1 MAERRSAVR
10 GRSGQEGAAR
20 GSAVPDGGGSGSAGS
35 DGGGSGSAG
44 AESAGSEDAVLDS
57 GGAGNAGS
65 DGSGAESA
73 VPDSGGTGSSGSGS
87 AGAGSAGSENAVLE
101 SAGAESGGA
110 ESAVRGGASR
120 CRPARE
126 PAARTYARALP
137 VVPVRARG
145 LTIEGADGRRYL
157 DCVSGAGT
165 LALGHNHPV
174 VLEAIRRVLDSGAPL
189 HVMDHTTP
197 VEDAFVTELLRTLP
211 PVLADRAHV
220 RFCDPTGADPVATA
234 VALVR
239 AATGRTRVVT
249 LADACEPLPDD
260 GAPGQEPP
268 AGLLLDP
275 ARSEAA
281 APHGPGAEAGG
292 VRRPLARADQGAA
305 PLIVDET
312 ETGVGR
318 TGAYWAFEHS
328 GVTPDVLVLAKAIGG
343 SLPLAAVVHRDEL
356 GDPSGHGG
364 PVAGSFRGNQLAL
377 AAGAATLAH
386 VREHRLAE
394 HAAALGG
401 RMLARLRALAAES
414 GCVGH
419 VRGRGLMA
427 GVELVAPEDP
437 PDGAARPGAS
447 AHLAAAVRG
456 ECLRRGL
463 IVDVTGPRANVVR
476 LLPPLIV
483 TEEQMSAVLDRL
495 ADAVGAVDRHRPD
508 GSVPLRG
515 ERTPR

>member
-1 MAERRSAVR
+1 MTREPADGTSA
-10 GRSGQEGAAR
+10 QAHAAQAHAAQAHAAR
-20 GSAVPDGGGSGSAGS
+20 ERAA
-35 DGGGSGSAG
+35 
-44 AESAGSEDAVLDS
+44 
-57 GGAGNAGS
+57 
-65 DGSGAESA
+65 
-73 VPDSGGTGSSGSGS
+73 
-87 AGAGSAGSENAVLE
+87 
-101 SAGAESGGA
+101 
-110 ESAVRGGASR
+110 RGGASR
-120 CRPARE
+120 RQSARGPARE

-145 LTIEGADGRRYL
+145 LTIEAADGRRYL

-174 VLEAIRRVLDSGAPL
+174 VLEAIRAVLDSGAPL
-189 HVMDHTTP
+189 HVMDLTTP
-197 VEDAFVTELLRTLP
+197 VEDAFVAELLRTLP
-211 PVLADRAHV
+211 PELADRARV
-220 RFCDPTGADPVATA
+220 RFCGPTGADPVATA

-249 LADACEPLPDD
+249 LADAHEPVLDD
-260 GAPGQEPP
+260 EPAPEPP
-268 AGLLLDP
+268 AGFLLEP
-275 ARSEAA
+275 VRSEAGVLPP
-281 APHGPGAEAGG
+281 APDAL
-292 VRRPLARADQGAA
+292 VRCVRARADGRAV

-343 SLPLAAVVHRDEL
+343 SLPLAVVVHRDDL
-356 GDPSGHGG
+356 GDPDRHKG
-364 PVAGSFRGNQLAL
+364 PAVGAFRGNQLAL

-401 RMLARLRALAAES
+401 RMLARLRDLAAEFA
-414 GCVGH
+414 CVGE

-427 GVELVAPEDP
+427 GLELVAPDGA
-437 PDGAARPGAS
+437 PDGPAPDARRGFAHGVRPGSTRSGPA
-447 AHLAAAVRG
+447 AELAAAVRR

-483 TEEQMSAVLDRL
+483 TKEQMSAVLDRL
-495 ADAVGAVDRHRPD
+495 ADAVRAVDRHRRD
-508 GSVPLRG
+508 GSAPIPG
-515 ERTPR
+515 

>member
-1 MAERRSAVR
+1 MTREP
-10 GRSGQEGAAR
+10 AR
-20 GSAVPDGGGSGSAGS
+20 GTPARAHAGH
-35 DGGGSGSAG
+35 
-44 AESAGSEDAVLDS
+44 E
-57 GGAGNAGS
+57 
-65 DGSGAESA
+65 
-73 VPDSGGTGSSGSGS
+73 GT
-87 AGAGSAGSENAVLE
+87 AREPAAP
-101 SAGAESGGA
+101 
-110 ESAVRGGASR
+110 GGASR
-120 CRPARE
+120 RQPARGTARE

-145 LTIEGADGRRYL
+145 LTIEAADGRRYL

-174 VLEAIRRVLDSGAPL
+174 VLEAIRAVLDSGAPL
-189 HVMDHTTP
+189 HVMDLTTP
-197 VEDAFVTELLRTLP
+197 VEDAFVAELLRTLP
-211 PVLADRAHV
+211 PGLADRARV
-220 RFCDPTGADPVATA
+220 RFCGPTGADPVATA

-249 LADACEPLPDD
+249 LADAHEPGPDD
-260 GAPGQEPP
+260 EPAPEPP
-268 AGLLLDP
+268 AGLLLEP
-275 ARSEAA
+275 VGSEAGVLA
-281 APHGPGAEAGG
+281 APDALVPRVRARAGG
-292 VRRPLARADQGAA
+292 RAV

-343 SLPLAAVVHRDEL
+343 SLPLAVVVHRDDL
-356 GDPSGHGG
+356 GDPDRLGG
-364 PVAGSFRGNQLAL
+364 PAAGAFRGNQLAL
-377 AAGAATLAH
+377 AAGAATLSH

-394 HAAALGG
+394 HAATLGG
-401 RMLARLRALAAES
+401 RMLARLHGLAAEFA
-414 GCVGH
+414 CVGE

-427 GVELVAPEDP
+427 GLELVAPDGA
-437 PDGAARPGAS
+437 PDGPAHGTRSGSARSGSAAE
-447 AHLAAAVRG
+447 LAAAVRR

-495 ADAVGAVDRHRPD
+495 ADAVRAVDRVRP
-508 GSVPLRG
+508 GAAAPLRG
-515 ERTPR
+515 ERAPR

>member
-1 MAERRSAVR
+1 MAGSPYGSCAAAGGGIAGLV
-10 GRSGQEGAAR
+10 GSAAR
-20 GSAVPDGGGSGSAGS
+20 GSAGRGSAERGS
-35 DGGGSGSAG
+35 TAQDG
-44 AESAGSEDAVLDS
+44 
-57 GGAGNAGS
+57 
-65 DGSGAESA
+65 
-73 VPDSGGTGSSGSGS
+73 
-87 AGAGSAGSENAVLE
+87 
-101 SAGAESGGA
+101 
-110 ESAVRGGASR
+110 AVRDGDVRDRAAVQGGASR
-120 CRPARE
+120 RQPAREPAARAYTRE

-189 HVMDHTTP
+189 HVEDLTTP

-211 PVLADRAHV
+211 PELADHARV
-220 RFCDPTGADPVATA
+220 RFCGPTGTGPVATA

-239 AATGRTRVVT
+239 AATGRTRVIT
-249 LADACEPLPDD
+249 LADAHESVLDD
-260 GAPGQEPP
+260 GEPGQPRP

-275 ARSEAA
+275 VRSEAGVL
-281 APHGPGAEAGG
+281 PSPDSL
-292 VRRPLARADQGAA
+292 VRRLGDLATEQAVPLV
-305 PLIVDET
+305 VDET

-343 SLPLAAVVHRDEL
+343 SLPLAAVVHRDDL
-356 GDPSGHGG
+356 GDPNRHDAPG
-364 PVAGSFRGNQLAL
+364 AGSFRGNQLAL

-386 VREHRLAE
+386 VREHRLAA

-401 RMLARLRALAAES
+401 RMLARLRDLAAES
-414 GCVGH
+414 GCVAD

-427 GVELVAPEDP
+427 GVELVAPEGA
-437 PDGAARPGAS
+437 PDGPGRPGAS
-447 AHLAAAVRG
+447 AHLATAVRR

-495 ADAVGAVDRHRPD
+495 ADAVRAVDRQCPG
-508 GSVPLRG
+508 GSVP
-515 ERTPR
+515 

>member
-1 MAERRSAVR
+1 MAGSPYGSWTATGGVSARPVGGAVRRSAA
-10 GRSGQEGAAR
+10 Q
-20 GSAVPDGGGSGSAGS
+20 
-35 DGGGSGSAG
+35 
-44 AESAGSEDAVLDS
+44 
-57 GGAGNAGS
+57 
-65 DGSGAESA
+65 
-73 VPDSGGTGSSGSGS
+73 
-87 AGAGSAGSENAVLE
+87 
-101 SAGAESGGA
+101 
-110 ESAVRGGASR
+110 GGASR
-120 CRPARE
+120 RGPARE

-189 HVMDHTTP
+189 HVEDLTTP

-211 PVLADRAHV
+211 PGLADRARV
-220 RFCDPTGADPVATA
+220 RFCGPAGTDPVATA
-234 VALVR
+234 LALVR
-239 AATGRTRVVT
+239 AATGRARVVT
-249 LADACEPLPDD
+249 LADAHEAVLDD
-260 GAPGQEPP
+260 REPGQPLP

-275 ARSEAA
+275 VRSEAGVLP
-281 APHGPGAEAGG
+281 APDAL
-292 VRRPLARADQGAA
+292 VRRLGDRADGQAV
-305 PLIVDET
+305 PLVVDET
-312 ETGVGR
+312 DSGVGR

-343 SLPLAAVVHRDEL
+343 SLPLAAVVHRDDL
-356 GDPSGHGG
+356 GDPNRHGPPG
-364 PVAGSFRGNQLAL
+364 AGSFRGNQLAL
-377 AAGAATLAH
+377 AAGTATLAH

-414 GCVGH
+414 GCVGD

-427 GVELVAPEDP
+427 GVELVAPEDSL
-437 PDGAARPGAS
+437 DGPARPGAA
-447 AHLAAAVRG
+447 AHLAAAVRR
-456 ECLRRGL
+456 ESLRRGL
-463 IVDVTGPRANVVR
+463 IVDVTGPHASVVR

-483 TEEQMSAVLDRL
+483 TEEQMSVVLDL
-495 ADAVGAVDRHRPD
+495 FADAVRAVDRLCPG

-515 ERTPR
+515 QSISR

>member
-1 MAERRSAVR
+1 M
-10 GRSGQEGAAR
+10 
-20 GSAVPDGGGSGSAGS
+20 AGS
-35 DGGGSGSAG
+35 PYGSRASEGGDAG
-44 AESAGSEDAVLDS
+44 PVVTREPA
-57 GGAGNAGS
+57 
-65 DGSGAESA
+65 
-73 VPDSGGTGSSGSGS
+73 GGTPARER
-87 AGAGSAGSENAVLE
+87 AGHEGTARERAAQ
-101 SAGAESGGA
+101 
-110 ESAVRGGASR
+110 GGASR
-120 CRPARE
+120 RQPARGTARE

-145 LTIEGADGRRYL
+145 LTIEAADGRRYL

-174 VLEAIRRVLDSGAPL
+174 VLEAIRAVLDSGAPL
-189 HVMDHTTP
+189 HVMDLTTP
-197 VEDAFVTELLRTLP
+197 VEDAFVAELLRTLP
-211 PVLADRAHV
+211 PGLADRARV
-220 RFCDPTGADPVATA
+220 RFCGPTGADPVATA

-249 LADACEPLPDD
+249 LADAHEPGLDD
-260 GAPGQEPP
+260 ESAPEPP
-268 AGLLLDP
+268 AGLLLEP
-275 ARSEAA
+275 VGSEAGVLA
-281 APHGPGAEAGG
+281 APDALVRRVRARAGG
-292 VRRPLARADQGAA
+292 RAV

-343 SLPLAAVVHRDEL
+343 SLPLAVVVHRDDL
-356 GDPSGHGG
+356 GDPDRLGG
-364 PVAGSFRGNQLAL
+364 PAAGAFRGNQLAL
-377 AAGAATLAH
+377 AAGAATLSH

-401 RMLARLRALAAES
+401 RMLARLRGLATEFA
-414 GCVGH
+414 CVGE

-427 GVELVAPEDP
+427 GLELVAPDGA
-437 PDGAARPGAS
+437 PDGPAHGARPGS
-447 AHLAAAVRG
+447 ARSGSAAELAAAVRR

-495 ADAVGAVDRHRPD
+495 ADAVRAVDRVRP
-508 GSVPLRG
+508 GAAVPLRG
-515 ERTPR
+515 ERAPR

>member
-1 MAERRSAVR
+1 M
-10 GRSGQEGAAR
+10 
-20 GSAVPDGGGSGSAGS
+20 AGS
-35 DGGGSGSAG
+35 PYGSRA
-44 AESAGSEDAVLDS
+44 SE
-57 GGAGNAGS
+57 GGNAGPVVTREP
-65 DGSGAESA
+65 A
-73 VPDSGGTGSSGSGS
+73 GGTPARAR
-87 AGAGSAGSENAVLE
+87 AGHEGTARERAA
-101 SAGAESGGA
+101 
-110 ESAVRGGASR
+110 RGGASR
-120 CRPARE
+120 RQSARGPARE

-145 LTIEGADGRRYL
+145 LTIEAADGRRYL

-174 VLEAIRRVLDSGAPL
+174 VLEAIRAVLDSGAPL
-189 HVMDHTTP
+189 HVMDLTTP
-197 VEDAFVTELLRTLP
+197 VEDAFVAELLRTLQP
-211 PVLADRAHV
+211 ELADRARV
-220 RFCDPTGADPVATA
+220 RFCGPTGADPVATA

-249 LADACEPLPDD
+249 LADAHEPVLDD
-260 GAPGQEPP
+260 EPAPEPP
-268 AGLLLDP
+268 AGLLLEP
-275 ARSEAA
+275 VRSEAGVLP
-281 APHGPGAEAGG
+281 APDAL
-292 VRRPLARADQGAA
+292 VRCVRARADGRAV

-343 SLPLAAVVHRDEL
+343 SLPLAVVVHRDDL
-356 GDPSGHGG
+356 GDPDRHAG
-364 PVAGSFRGNQLAL
+364 PAAGAFRGNQLAL

-401 RMLARLRALAAES
+401 RMLARLRDLAAEFAW
-414 GCVGH
+414 VGE

-427 GVELVAPEDP
+427 GLELVAPDGA
-437 PDGAARPGAS
+437 PDGLAPDSRRGFAHGVRPGSTRSGPA
-447 AHLAAAVRG
+447 AELAAAVRR

-463 IVDVTGPRANVVR
+463 IVDVTGPRASVVR

-495 ADAVGAVDRHRPD
+495 ADAVRDVDRHRCD
-508 GSVPLRG
+508 GSAPIPG
-515 ERTPR
+515 

>member
-1 MAERRSAVR
+1 MA
-10 GRSGQEGAAR
+10 
-20 GSAVPDGGGSGSAGS
+20 GSPYGSCASGGGSAGRVMTREPARGTS
-35 DGGGSGSAG
+35 TRGTSTRAHAG
-44 AESAGSEDAVLDS
+44 DERQS
-57 GGAGNAGS
+57 
-65 DGSGAESA
+65 
-73 VPDSGGTGSSGSGS
+73 
-87 AGAGSAGSENAVLE
+87 
-101 SAGAESGGA
+101 
-110 ESAVRGGASR
+110 GASR
-120 CRPARE
+120 RPPARE

-145 LTIEGADGRRYL
+145 LTIEAADGRRYL

-174 VLEAIRRVLDSGAPL
+174 VLQAIRTVLDSGAPL
-189 HVMDHTTP
+189 HVMDLTTP

-211 PVLADRAHV
+211 PGLADRARV
-220 RFCDPTGADPVATA
+220 RFCGPTGTDPVATA

-249 LADACEPLPDD
+249 LADAHEPLLDD
-260 GAPGQEPP
+260 GEPDHGPP
-268 AGLLLDP
+268 AGLLLEP
-275 ARSEAA
+275 VRSEDGVLP
-281 APHGPGAEAGG
+281 APDAL
-292 VRRPLARADQGAA
+292 VRRLRARATERAV

-328 GVTPDVLVLAKAIGG
+328 GVAPDVLVIAKAIGG
-343 SLPLAAVVHRDEL
+343 SLPLAAVVHRDDLGGLDDL
-356 GDPSGHGG
+356 GDLDGRHRTGGQDGSGG
-364 PVAGSFRGNQLAL
+364 PAAPYAPCAGRPGAPAAGAFRGNQLAL

-401 RMLARLRALAAES
+401 RMLTRLRALAAEFE
-414 GCVGH
+414 CVGDA
-419 VRGRGLMA
+419 RGRGLMA
-427 GVELVAPEDP
+427 GLELVAPDEESESP
-437 PDGAARPGAS
+437 ARRPRPGA
-447 AHLAAAVRG
+447 AAELAAAVRR

-495 ADAVGAVDRHRPD
+495 ADAVRAVDRHRP
-508 GSVPLRG
+508 GGAVP
-515 ERTPR
+515 